1 MVEQERAGN
10 MVVESGETSFA
21 LKTLRSDIL
30 SEEGLID
37 GEFTKRK
44 ICLRRGSEKL
54 CFAVALAI

>member
-1 MVEQERAGN
+1 

-21 LKTLRSDIL
+21 LKTLRRDIL

-37 GEFTKRK
+37 GELTKRK